1 MHPPFRKLRVL
12 ACLIVGL
19 ASPATAHA
27 AFETWHFPGPALPF
41 RLNDVAFSRED
52 RRDAVVEA
60 VRDMA
65 RRQLLASGLFHA
77 GAASGVTV
85 ELRGIDSSAVVD
97 ADGTGI
103 GRAAILYRVGDSQG
117 RVLFND
123 RIESEARVTVRESLP
138 MQQSTLRAARYR
150 AFTNNLDLFARRFW
164 RTVAVRADDAI
175 APRIGQV
182 VLDRDLETPER
193 TADFAARL
201 LADLDILAPIPVKGG
216 DAPSL
221 TLRVTAA
228 SFRETS
234 PPGAETVAAE
244 TKLTLAA
251 ETASGARI
259 WSGEATGKAA
269 IDRKQALLSGLSP
282 VDAALA
288 AAGQSG
294 LKRIAPDLA
303 MALEEYG
310 RLETMAERRLPFRL
324 DGIDALPNAGDG
336 AAIARLRLWNA
347 TGQPLAVVWADD
359 GTPLRI
365 RIDSLSTHLRKTG
378 NKEGIAEISATYS
391 VFDGDGRPLLT
402 SRQNASARFSAAGS
416 GGIEPGA
423 RASRVALGDSWNG
436 LLGQIQSLAVPLTP
450 KDDSAPSR

>member
-1 MHPPFRKLRVL
+1 
-12 ACLIVGL
+12 
-19 ASPATAHA
+19 
-27 AFETWHFPGPALPF
+27 
-41 RLNDVAFSRED
+41 
-52 RRDAVVEA
+52 
-60 VRDMA
+60 MA
-65 RRQLLASGLFHA
+65 RRQLLASGLFHG

-85 ELRGIDSSAVVD
+85 DLRGVESAAAVDS
-97 ADGTGI
+97 DGTGI
-103 GRAAILYRVGDSQG
+103 GRAAILYRVADAQG

-150 AFTNNLDLFARRFW
+150 AFTRNLDLFARRFW
-164 RTVAVRADDAI
+164 QSVAVRAEDDA
-175 APRIGQV
+175 AAARIGTV
-182 VLDRDLETPER
+182 VLDRELETPER

-201 LADLDILAPIPVKGG
+201 LADLEILTPAKSA
-216 DAPSL
+216 DAPPL
-221 TLRVTAA
+221 TLRVVAA

-244 TKLTLAA
+244 TRLTLAA
-251 ETASGARI
+251 EAPGGVRV
-259 WSGEATGKAA
+259 WSGEATDKAT

-282 VDAALA
+282 IDAALA

-310 RLETMAERRLPFRL
+310 RLHTTAERRLPFRL
-324 DGIDALPNAGDG
+324 DGIDAPPNVGDG

-359 GTPLRI
+359 GAPLRI
-365 RIDSLSTHLRKTG
+365 RVDALSTRLKKTG
-378 NKEGIAEISATYS
+378 QKAGIAEVSATYS
-391 VFDGDGRPLLT
+391 VFDGAGRPLPT
-402 SRQNASARFSAAGS
+402 TRQDASARFAAAVS
-416 GGIEPGA
+416 GGVEPGA
-423 RASRVALGDSWNG
+423 RAARVALGDSWNG
-436 LLGQIQSLAVPLTP
+436 LLGQIQSLAAPLTP